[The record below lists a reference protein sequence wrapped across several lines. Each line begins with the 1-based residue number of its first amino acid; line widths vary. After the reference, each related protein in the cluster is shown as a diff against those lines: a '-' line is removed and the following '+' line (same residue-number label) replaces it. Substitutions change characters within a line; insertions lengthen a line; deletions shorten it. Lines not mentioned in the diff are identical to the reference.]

1 MRTERTLES
10 TYEGKY
16 ASGIWDCRN
25 GLLHRRV
32 WPADDL
38 LRTDIYRIY
47 QQKKRLLRAGQGVT
61 NKCKFFGQQNV
72 HTEKRKGTALV
83 KTPAVSR
90 DQGVFIT
97 SESSDS
103 CASDGTK
110 ESSCSQN
117 VENIAVTDFTTNQ
130 KQEKPCDVSDA
141 RGCTAVSEDVAKS
154 LIVTTTIGS
163 PNRNDEDK
171 SREEDTSRS
180 FAHGRQS
187 VEQGQKRK
195 PFMSRTTLM
204 MFVLTVATL
213 LFCVPP
219 NFAVMLANV
228 QYRSVHNSSWK
239 INLYFLARFI
249 PTLNSVINPFIYSFC
264 NPKFRL
270 QCPMASMSTES
281 IWNSTSFQDG
291 NRTQEEIDDYLEKPL
306 ETDVPGITGSTCD
319 NLDTSVGIRVKRA
332 FGFVLMSYF
341 TVGFVLLAASY
352 IQISHRVYQQK
363 KKLARQTNLNSN
375 SHAMKTQLNKTS
387 ESISESAGPS
397 DTNTPG
403 SDVTSKSV
411 TVSEESTSSPDQE
424 ESLLVKKTRNGGEDI
439 RRVEA
444 SNFGQDPEITVSP
457 LVTSPP
463 VPEASDLSKGGDT
476 RSFLGDCPRD
486 TTATPLHPETSKKT
500 ENGCRCRKGET
511 ANPGSNHQDGKP
523 RQQKRAHPIVTRI
536 MIVPR
541 ACVPRI
547 AKLEYVNVGL
557 SAWTLN
563 LNFLARFF
571 PIINSVI
578 NPFIY
583 SFCNS
588 KFRLQCRQ
596 FFTKVRNFFCTQV

>member
-1 MRTERTLES
+1 MIVFLTVLIVVGALGNLLVFLVYLKQFKASATRVFVLGMAVCDFLTNVLTLPWS

-270 QCPMASMSTES
+270 QC
-281 IWNSTSFQDG
+281 
-291 NRTQEEIDDYLEKPL
+291 R
-306 ETDVPGITGSTCD
+306 
-319 NLDTSVGIRVKRA
+319 NLFTKMRNA
-332 FGFVLMSYF
+332 F
-341 TVGFVLLAASY
+341 
-352 IQISHRVYQQK
+352 
-363 KKLARQTNLNSN
+363 
-375 SHAMKTQLNKTS
+375 
-387 ESISESAGPS
+387 
-397 DTNTPG
+397 
-403 SDVTSKSV
+403 
-411 TVSEESTSSPDQE
+411 
-424 ESLLVKKTRNGGEDI
+424 
-439 RRVEA
+439 
-444 SNFGQDPEITVSP
+444 
-457 LVTSPP
+457 
-463 VPEASDLSKGGDT
+463 
-476 RSFLGDCPRD
+476 
-486 TTATPLHPETSKKT
+486 
-500 ENGCRCRKGET
+500 CRKT
-511 ANPGSNHQDGKP
+511 
-523 RQQKRAHPIVTRI
+523 
-536 MIVPR
+536 
-541 ACVPRI
+541 
-547 AKLEYVNVGL
+547 Y
-557 SAWTLN
+557 
-563 LNFLARFF
+563 F
-571 PIINSVI
+571 
-578 NPFIY
+578 
-583 SFCNS
+583 
-588 KFRLQCRQ
+588 
-596 FFTKVRNFFCTQV
+596 

>member
-1 MRTERTLES
+1 MRTRYL
-10 TYEGKY
+10 
-16 ASGIWDCRN
+16 
-25 GLLHRRV
+25 RV
-32 WPADDL
+32 ELCPKL
-38 LRTDIYRIY
+38 TI
-47 QQKKRLLRAGQGVT
+47 
-61 NKCKFFGQQNV
+61 
-72 HTEKRKGTALV
+72 
-83 KTPAVSR
+83 
-90 DQGVFIT
+90 
-97 SESSDS
+97 DS
-103 CASDGTK
+103 W
-110 ESSCSQN
+110 
-117 VENIAVTDFTTNQ
+117 
-130 KQEKPCDVSDA
+130 
-141 RGCTAVSEDVAKS
+141 
-154 LIVTTTIGS
+154 GS
-163 PNRNDEDK
+163 PVVRP
-171 SREEDTSRS
+171 
-180 FAHGRQS
+180 ALYQS
-187 VEQGQKRK
+187 W
-195 PFMSRTTLM
+195 
-204 MFVLTVATL
+204 
-213 LFCVPP
+213 
-219 NFAVMLANV
+219 
-228 QYRSVHNSSWK
+228 YNSTH
-239 INLYFLARFI
+239 L
-249 PTLNSVINPFIYSFC
+249 LNSTLGRNT
-264 NPKFRL
+264 
-270 QCPMASMSTES
+270 MASMSTES

-291 NRTQEEIDDYLEKPL
+291 NRTQEEIDDYLEKLNYETFIKLVPMVVLLVVLIVVGVSGNLLVFLVYLKQFKPSSTRVFVLEMAVCDFFTNVLVLPWLIQDMRYSYTSRDFFCKMKAFLMIFPIAMSFLILVCVALDRRRRICQFRKRQLSARHATYLLTVPLTLACSIAIPFTILYGSRPL

-523 RQQKRAHPIVTRI
+523 RQQKRAFVSRTTVMMFVLTVTSLVCYSPY
-536 MIVPR
+536 MAVK
-541 ACVPRI
+541 I